1 MARYTGPKH
10 RLARREGANILDKSS
25 SSLSRRL
32 TVPPGMHGPRGRGKH
47 SDYSFQLREKQ
58 KAKRTYGLLE
68 RQFRRYFQTASQV
81 RGKTGEALLQALERR
96 LDNVIYRLGFTPS
109 RMMARQLVSHGHVS
123 VDGQRVTAP
132 SYSLRPNQVVTLLPK
147 ALEIPAVKK
156 LLETVEPKIPQ
167 YLERKVSAGRIIK
180 IPSREEIP
188 TDVKEQLIIEYYS
201 R

>member
-10 RLARREGANILDKSS
+10 RLARREGANIFDKGS

-32 TVPPGMHGPRGRGKH
+32 AIPPGVHGPRRKSKH
-47 SDYSFQLREKQ
+47 SDYSLQLREKQ
-58 KAKRTYGLLE
+58 KAKRIYGILE
-68 RQFRRYFQTASQV
+68 RQFRRYFQAASRI

-96 LDNVIYRLGFTPS
+96 LDNVVYRLGLAPS
-109 RMMARQLVSHGHVS
+109 RAMARQLVSHGHVS
-123 VDGQRVTAP
+123 VDGRKVTAP
-132 SYSLRPNQVVTLLPK
+132 SYALGPKQVVTLLPK

-156 LLETVEPKIPQ
+156 LLEAAESKIPP
-167 YLERKVSAGRIIK
+167 YLERKVSVGRMIK

-188 TDVKEQLIIEYYS
+188 TDVNEQLIIEYYS